1 MRERVHQFG
10 TNRDLCGVTSEPA
23 ARLDTSDLPAL
34 IFLNSGIMHHVG
46 PNRLQVHLARIL
58 ADDGYVAFRFDLSGI
73 GDSESRKDFDAI
85 EERSVREIREAMD
98 YLQSSFGIDRFVLVG
113 LCTGADN
120 GHRAAV
126 SDERVC
132 GAILI
137 DGYVYIT
144 LKHLM
149 HRFRSK
155 IFRVS
160 TWINILRRL
169 FSSSKSKLETTN
181 EFEGINYYWVPPAKH
196 LVEQQFKMLVSR
208 QVHLLQIFS
217 GSYPPYN
224 YREQFHDAFRTVD
237 FESFLEVEYF
247 ENADHTFSLSRDRD
261 MLTNLVIK
269 WISNRFSAL

>member
-23 ARLDTSDLPAL
+23 AGSDGSDLPAL
-34 IFLNSGIMHHVG
+34 ILLNSGIMHHVG

-58 ADDGYVAFRFDLSGI
+58 AEDGYIAFRFDLSGI
-73 GDSESRKDFDAI
+73 GDSESRKDSNAI
-85 EERSVREIREAMD
+85 EERSVNDICEAMD
-98 YLQSSFGIDRFVLVG
+98 YLQSIFGIDRFVLVG

-137 DGYVYIT
+137 DGYVYTT
-144 LKHLM
+144 LKYLVI
-149 HRFRSK
+149 RLKSK

-160 TWINILRRL
+160 TWINFPRRL
-169 FSSSKSKLETTN
+169 FLLSKSKPETTN
-181 EFEGINYYWVPPAKH
+181 DIEGISFYWMPPPKH
-196 LVEQQFKMLVSR
+196 LVEQQFKMLVAR

-224 YREQFHDAFRTVD
+224 YKEQFHDAFRTVD

-247 ENADHTFSLSRDRD
+247 AHADHTFSLLHDRDR
-261 MLTNLVIK
+261 LTDLVTK
-269 WISNRFSAL
+269 WINDRFQVP